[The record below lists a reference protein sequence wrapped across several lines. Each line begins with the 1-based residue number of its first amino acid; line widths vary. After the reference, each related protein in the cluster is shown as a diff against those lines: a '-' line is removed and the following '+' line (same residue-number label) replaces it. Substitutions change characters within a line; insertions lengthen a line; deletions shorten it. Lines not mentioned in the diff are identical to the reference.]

1 MPIDFKLSYQGKFIA
16 KNGDIAL
23 TTGDDLQQR
32 TIGLRLRT
40 ANDYDKWP
48 GVGLTRFA
56 GLKPTTQIVTEVK
69 RAIRNALSS
78 DGLIS
83 NPIVD
88 VAVQNNTMDCAISI
102 LGADSISKAVFNFR
116 DGVVGIIEE
125 SDEQGVVNSNSRSS
139 RAPNK
144 YLRRNPPN

>member
-1 MPIDFKLSYQGKFIA
+1 MIDFKLTYQGSFVA
-16 KNGDIAL
+16 KNGDFAL
-23 TTGDDLQQR
+23 STGDDLNRR

-56 GLKPTTQIVTEVK
+56 GLKPTAQIVTEVK

-78 DGLIS
+78 DGLVQ

-88 VAVQNNTMDCAISI
+88 VTVQNNTMDCAISI
-102 LGADSISKAVFNFR
+102 IGAEGTSTAVFNFR
-116 DGVVGIIEE
+116 DGVVAPVAEDEEE
-125 SDEQGVVNSNSRSS
+125 SVVNSTNRSS
-139 RAPNK
+139 KVVNK
-144 YLRRNPPN
+144 YLRRNPLN